1 MNLVQH
7 YVRTIIK
14 KSYFNVS
21 QIITQNRHLSLLK
34 VVGNVKHTIF
44 LEIINGV
51 LDFDQYVQNQ
61 CIHWVLKMK
70 VECRCNIVFCENL
83 VLIMS
88 HDPYF
93 TSFLFSGFH
102 AAVGKPVFHE
112 INMILVLF
120 CSPSLLF

>member
-7 YVRTIIK
+7 YVRTILK

-34 VVGNVKHTIF
+34 VVGNVKQTIF

-51 LDFDQYVQNQ
+51 LDFDQYVPNQ
-61 CIHWVLKMK
+61 CIHWVHKMK
-70 VECRCNIVFCENL
+70 VECRCNIVFCENF